1 MANEEEATFR
11 IAIREETAARLR
23 DRQPY
28 DSMTYDDVIRELLD
42 ETDGDDK
49 RVVV

>member
-1 MANEEEATFR
+1 MPREATKR
-11 IAIREETAARLR
+11 IAIREGTAERLR

-42 ETDGDDK
+42 ETEGDEK
-49 RVVV
+49 RVVVE